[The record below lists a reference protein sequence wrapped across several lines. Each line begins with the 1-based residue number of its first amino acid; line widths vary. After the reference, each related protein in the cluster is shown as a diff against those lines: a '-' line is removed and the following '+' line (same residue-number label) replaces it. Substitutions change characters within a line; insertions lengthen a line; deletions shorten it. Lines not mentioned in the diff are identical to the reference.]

1 MTRNEQAINPTK
13 PHLRRDHFAF
23 IVALIFSLLLHSW
36 LLWVPHFTL
45 PFDSHHQLTHLE
57 AKLEP
62 LPVIA
67 APAKIK
73 KAKPPIKPVPP
84 AEAPSDSKEITREP
98 EAPVTPEPT
107 ETDVAESVTEAPTK
121 PTHRAPLPHF
131 ARLKF
136 TVTVGNTG
144 IKVGEAIHS
153 LAIDQDHYTL
163 TAQIHTTGIVH
174 VFKNFTLSQ
183 TSSGKAQG
191 ETLIPEQYEE
201 HIVNSD
207 KESTRSA
214 QFDREHQLIHYSDGS
229 EAPLVEDTQDILSVL
244 YQFPTLI
251 RNAEMVTLPIST
263 GKKFQQEDFELAVNE
278 MLETAMG
285 NLTTVHFRRMKQ
297 AEREGIEIWFGQEY
311 RYLPVKIVHYNR
323 AGEITA
329 IATISEIEVAD
340 N

>member
-1 MTRNEQAINPTK
+1 M
-13 PHLRRDHFAF
+13 RRDHFALL
-23 IVALIFSLLLHSW
+23 VALIFSLLLHSW

-45 PFDSHHQLTHLE
+45 PFDTQHKFTHLD

-62 LPVIA
+62 LPVMME
-67 APAKIK
+67 APKQKIK
-73 KAKPPIKPVPP
+73 RVVTPENSEPPTNIPNESNETPSE
-84 AEAPSDSKEITREP
+84 AEAPALAQP
-98 EAPVTPEPT
+98 ETPAASNAEAVE
-107 ETDVAESVTEAPTK
+107 ETPKK
-121 PTHRAPLPHF
+121 PTNRAPLPHF

-136 TVTVGNTG
+136 AVTVGNTG
-144 IKVGEAIHS
+144 IKIGEAIHS
-153 LAIDQDHYTL
+153 LTIAQDHYTL
-163 TAQIHTTGIVH
+163 TAQVHTTGIVH

-183 TSSGKAQG
+183 TSSGKAHD

-207 KESTRSA
+207 KEVTRSA
-214 QFDREHQLIHYSDGS
+214 RFDRERQLIHYSDGS
-229 EAPLVEDTQDILSVL
+229 EAPLLEDTQDILSVL

-251 RNAEMVTLPIST
+251 RNAEIVTLPIST

-278 MLETAMG
+278 QLETPMG

-311 RYLPVKIVHYNR
+311 RFLPVKIVHYNR

-329 IATISEIEVAD
+329 IATISEIEVAE

>member
-1 MTRNEQAINPTK
+1 M
-13 PHLRRDHFAF
+13 RRDYFAF

-36 LLWVPHFTL
+36 LLWVPNFEL
-45 PFDSHHQLTHLE
+45 PFDINHKLTHLE

-67 APAKIK
+67 AAPTKIK
-73 KAKPPIKPVPP
+73 KVRTPSKSVPP
-84 AEAPSDSKEITREP
+84 DELPSDDNAAEHEP
-98 EAPVTPEPT
+98 EAPVSPQPEVT
-107 ETDVAESVTEAPTK
+107 ETSNAEPVAEAPAK
-121 PTHRAPLPHF
+121 PTNRASLPHF

-153 LAIDQDHYTL
+153 LAIEQGRYTL
-163 TAQIHTTGIVH
+163 TAQVHTTGIVH
-174 VFKNFTLSQ
+174 IFKNFTLSQ
-183 TSSGKAQG
+183 TSSGKANG
-191 ETLIPEQYEE
+191 ETLIPEHYEE
-201 HIVNSD
+201 HIINSD
-207 KESTRSA
+207 KDLTRSA

-251 RNAEMVTLPIST
+251 RNAEIVTLPIST

-278 MLETAMG
+278 MLETPMG

-311 RYLPVKIVHYNR
+311 RFLPVKITHYNR

-329 IATISEIEVAD
+329 IATISEIEIAE